1 MVRSD
6 RSYRRPILHSN
17 SPPPVSRLRCAW
29 IFLLLLACFGSSTG
43 CVASRYLENRSIRDN
58 ALTNTL
64 HLLRWRGPE
73 ISVRTQGTLRRYGL
87 IETYQDDSKICL
99 HRLQTLNAQNPDVEL
114 AYALSELSYVE
125 GKIADRDGRS
135 SDAMNHYGVALTTSY
150 RYLFGDQLS
159 EVRNQYDP
167 QFRAV
172 CDLYNESLED
182 LLRLLC
188 AENRLR
194 PGQTYTIQTANQKFV
209 IRAEMRGAW
218 KEDEFDHYEFVS
230 DYDIKTLNNR
240 HTTYGLG
247 VPLIAVRK
255 PRGEGHREEQY
266 YPEGLSYAVTALLRC
281 STEPPSRPSHAS
293 RVMPASHSGD
303 FRAAEETAVCVLE
316 FFDPL
321 RANQIQ
327 LAGSWVPLETDLTT
341 PLAYF
346 LDSDEYRKRDRATEG
361 LLDPDDAQQKRGI
374 YMLEPYDPNR
384 IPVLMV
390 HGLWS
395 SPLTWMDMFNDLRS
409 FPEIRERYQFWFYLY
424 PSGQPFWLS
433 ATQLRSDLF
442 AMRQTFDPAGQDR
455 AVDHTVLVGHSMG
468 GLVSRMQTI
477 ESGDD
482 FWNLVSDQ
490 PKEKLRGPPEDIN
503 KLVSALEFRPNQTV
517 GRVITIGT
525 PHRGSN
531 LANTATRWLAGKMI
545 QLPKMAVSAG
555 NRLTRANPG
564 FFRDTRL
571 LTEANAVDSLAPDS
585 PIFPVMLR
593 AKRSSHV
600 KYHNIV
606 GVLEDPPLF
615 AGRHHRGD
623 GVVEYASA
631 TMDDTESEL
640 LVDATHTKLHMTGKA
655 IFEVRRILL
664 EHLDDVDSQDRLAWA
679 PKSATPLVSDAA
691 SGMITDLAPNLSPQT
706 LSGRGSVGPVPSGQ
720 VSSGQISRGQ
730 ISPSASVYQLMSAPS
745 AQSRR

>member
-1 MVRSD
+1 MVCSNRS
-6 RSYRRPILHSN
+6 SARPILRSQ
-17 SPPPVSRLRCAW
+17 SPPWASVRCCAIW
-29 IFLLLLACFGSSTG
+29 IVLLCCTSSG
-43 CVASRYLENRSIRDN
+43 CITSRYLENRSIREN
-58 ALTNTL
+58 ALTNSL

-73 ISVRTQGTLRRYGL
+73 ISVRTQSTLRRYGL
-87 IETYQDDSKICL
+87 IETYQDDSQICL
-99 HRLQTLNAQNPDVEL
+99 HRLQTLNAQNPDTEL

-150 RYLFGDQLS
+150 RYLFGDQLG

-255 PRGEGHREEQY
+255 PRGEGHPEEEY

-281 STEPPSRPSHAS
+281 STEPSRGGRGTGIHSGTARS
-293 RVMPASHSGD
+293 GNSHSIQQVSHTNEFG
-303 FRAAEETAVCVLE
+303 AADETAVCVLE

-327 LAGSWVPLETDLTT
+327 LANDWVPLETDLTT

-361 LLDPDDAQQKRGI
+361 LLDPDDAQQKRGL

-424 PSGQPFWLS
+424 PSGQPFWIS
-433 ATQLRSDLF
+433 ATQLRGDLF

-477 ESGDD
+477 DSGDD
-482 FWNLVSDQ
+482 FWNLVSDK
-490 PKEKLRGPPEDIN
+490 PKEKLRGPPQDIN
-503 KLVSALEFRPNQTV
+503 KLVSALEFRPNQSV

-531 LANTATRWLAGKMI
+531 LANTTTRWLAGKVI
-545 QLPKMAVSAG
+545 KLPRMAVSTST
-555 NRLTRANPG
+555 RLTRANPG

-593 AKRSSHV
+593 AQRSPNV

-606 GVLEDPPLF
+606 GVLEDPPLL

-623 GVVEYASA
+623 GVVEYNSA
-631 TMDDTESEL
+631 TMEDTESEL
-640 LVDATHTKLHMTGKA
+640 VVDATHTKLHMTGKA

-664 EHLDDVDSQDRLAWA
+664 EHLEEVDSEDRLAWA
-679 PKSATPLVSDAA
+679 PHSATPLMSDGA
-691 SGMITDLAPNLSPQT
+691 SGMITDVAPNM
-706 LSGRGSVGPVPSGQ
+706 SGGRP
-720 VSSGQISRGQ
+720 
-730 ISPSASVYQLMSAPS
+730 SVYQLMSSPPGGT
-745 AQSRR
+745 SRR